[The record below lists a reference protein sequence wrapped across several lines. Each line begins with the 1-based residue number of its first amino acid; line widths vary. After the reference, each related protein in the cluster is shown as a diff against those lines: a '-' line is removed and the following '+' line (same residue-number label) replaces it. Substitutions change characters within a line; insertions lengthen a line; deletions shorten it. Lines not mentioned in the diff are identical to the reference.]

1 MIVIPGLAKKQLR
14 PAIIFLMALLCT
26 SVAMSQTTTESVL
39 YSTAT
44 GNIKIKSEAPL
55 ELIEASSNELKGVID
70 ISKKTF
76 SFSVLN
82 RSIKGF
88 NSPLQQ
94 EHFYENYIETT
105 KFPATTFKG
114 KIIEQVDLSVDG
126 KYEVRAKG
134 ILSIHGVD
142 QERIIKAG
150 IEVKNKVIQLNSSF
164 TVPLS
169 DHNITIPK
177 IVYQKIAEEVNI
189 SVNASLTGVKK

>member
-1 MIVIPGLAKKQLR
+1 MTL
-14 PAIIFLMALLCT
+14 FCT
-26 SVAMSQTTTESVL
+26 SVTMSQTITESVL

-76 SFSVLN
+76 SFAVQN

-94 EHFYENYIETT
+94 EHFHENYIETT
-105 KFPATTFKG
+105 KYPATTFKG
-114 KIIEQVDLSVDG
+114 KIIEQVDFSMDG

-134 ILSIHGVD
+134 ILNIHGVD
-142 QERIIKAG
+142 QERIIKAN
-150 IEVKNKVIQLNSSF
+150 IEIKNKLILLNSSF

-189 SVNASLTGVKK
+189 NVNASLTGVKK

>member
-1 MIVIPGLAKKQLR
+1 M
-14 PAIIFLMALLCT
+14 
-26 SVAMSQTTTESVL
+26 
-39 YSTAT
+39 
-44 GNIKIKSEAPL
+44 

-76 SFSVLN
+76 SFAVQN

-94 EHFYENYIETT
+94 EHFHENYIETT
-105 KFPATTFKG
+105 KYPATTFKG
-114 KIIEQVDLSVDG
+114 KIIEQVDFSMDG

-134 ILSIHGVD
+134 ILNIHGVD
-142 QERIIKAG
+142 QERIIKAN
-150 IEVKNKVIQLNSSF
+150 IEIKNKLILLNSSF

-189 SVNASLTGVKK
+189 NVNASLTGVKK

>member
-150 IEVKNKVIQLNSSF
+150 IEVKNKIIQLNSSF